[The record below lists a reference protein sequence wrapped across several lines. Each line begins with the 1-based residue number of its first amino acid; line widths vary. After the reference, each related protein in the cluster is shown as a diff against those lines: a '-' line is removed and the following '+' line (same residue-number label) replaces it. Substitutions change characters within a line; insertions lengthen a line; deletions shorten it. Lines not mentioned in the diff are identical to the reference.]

1 MMLPLPVSL
10 ALRELRH
17 QWLAAACFIAAL
29 VGMLAPLLIL
39 LALKNGVIG
48 AMVDS
53 LVEDPANREIIAMGT
68 ETYDKS
74 FFADMAARPDVGF
87 VMPATR
93 RINATANALR
103 NPATRALEQ
112 AVPLIPSAP
121 GDPLVPGDLPV
132 SEGQVWL
139 SAELASVLGASA
151 GGRIEMLINREVD
164 GVRETA
170 RLPLSVLG
178 VLPEENYARKAMFLS
193 LPDLLAVE
201 SFRDDVSRQSDTLDR
216 GTPMPERFAS
226 FRLYARDLGD
236 LRSVMAELQ
245 ARRVLARPRAENA
258 SLLLSFRDNLNIL
271 YAFIAVIAILGF
283 WSAMAANLRGMVQRQ
298 RVSLSLLRLLSMS
311 RWGCAQMPL
320 IQSLVLVGL
329 GVGATL
335 LLVLPVLVALNVAFQ
350 MPSGSP
356 VARLGFVDLI
366 WTGALGIVTAVTA
379 AIWAMRAAAEIKS
392 DEVLHHG

>member
-151 GGRIEMLINREVD
+151 GARIEMLINREVD